1 MSSLKDT
8 LKQRTL
14 VQKLLELQ
22 LEIHGPDGNIDMMM
36 DSVKAN
42 LPPMYLKHSNR
53 LHDELGDDGK
63 STHRSYS
70 NEELAHILHGLNI
83 CLFSRGPASEID
95 VHVYYDNLFAKLGG
109 VLTDGQTEALDR
121 LRQWVLGM
129 ASDIS
134 FDDNLFV
141 SARHTY
147 VIYLAPD
154 TVSSRLLTTYFHV
167 GNGQDDLGELTLK
180 AVNMFKIAMGRK
192 SQ

>member
-53 LHDELGDDGK
+53 LHYELENEGV
-63 STHRSYS
+63 SRHRSYN
-70 NEELAHILHGLNI
+70 NEEFAYILHGLNI
-83 CLFSRGPASEID
+83 CLFSRGPADEMD
-95 VHVYYDNLFAKLGG
+95 VHAYYDNALTKLEGA
-109 VLTDGQTEALDR
+109 LTDGQTEALDR

-141 SARHTY
+141 SARHTH

-154 TVSSRLLTTYFHV
+154 SVSNRLLATFFHV
-167 GNGQDDLGELTLK
+167 GDGQDDLGELTLK